1 MDRLA
6 LRMSA
11 RPARHVVVFVKAP
24 RLGQVKSRLAAGIGA
39 LPSLRFYR
47 QTTARLLRRVGRDAR
62 WRTLIAVAPF
72 GALHA
77 RFWDMSL
84 PRLDQGT
91 GDLGRRMARAFRA
104 LPPGPAVI
112 VGSDIPDLAPR
123 HVAAAFR
130 ALGRSDVVL
139 GPAEDGGYWLIGL
152 KRTRPIP
159 AGLFQGVRWSSP
171 HALTDTRASLPRW
184 FSVAL
189 LETLEDVDDAGS
201 YRRWRARD
209 ALRMR
214 RRTSSNAPAG
224 AA

>member
-1 MDRLA
+1 MR
-6 LRMSA
+6 A
-11 RPARHVVVFVKAP
+11 RPARHLVVFVKAP

-39 LPSLRFYR
+39 LPALQFYR
-47 QTTARLLRRVGRDAR
+47 QTTARLLRRLGRDAR
-62 WRTLIAVAPF
+62 WRCAIAVTPA
-72 GALHA
+72 GACHG
-77 RFWDMSL
+77 RFWDPSL
-84 PRLDQGT
+84 PRLDQGL
-91 GDLGRRMARAFRA
+91 GDLGRRMARVFGT

-123 HVAAAFR
+123 HIAEAFR
-130 ALGRSDVVL
+130 ALGAKDAVL

-159 AGLFQGVRWSSP
+159 AGLFEGVRWSSP
-171 HALTDTRASLPRW
+171 HALADTCASLPRG

-189 LETLEDVDDAGS
+189 LERLEDVDDAGS
-201 YRRWRARD
+201 YRRWRAREM
-209 ALRMR
+209 LRSR

>member
-1 MDRLA
+1 
-6 LRMSA
+6 MSA
-11 RPARHVVVFVKAP
+11 RPARHLVVFVKAP
-24 RLGQVKSRLAAGIGA
+24 RLGQVKSRLAAAIGA

-47 QTTARLLRRVGRDAR
+47 QTTARLLRRAARDAR
-62 WRTLIAVAPF
+62 WRILIAVAPT

-77 RFWDMSL
+77 RFWDPSL

-91 GDLGRRMARAFRA
+91 GDLGRRMARVFGT

-123 HVAAAFR
+123 HIAAAFR
-130 ALGRSDVVL
+130 ALGRFDAVL

-152 KRTRPIP
+152 KRTRPVP
-159 AGLFQGVRWSSP
+159 AGLFTLVRWSSP
-171 HALTDTRASLPRW
+171 YALADTRASLPRR

-189 LETLEDVDDAGS
+189 LETLEDVDDEES
-201 YRRWRARD
+201 YRRWRARE

-214 RRTSSNAPAG
+214 RRTSSDAPAG